1 MPRTSECGT
10 MAETFLN
17 DGWHFVGADATNAN
31 FCIMEWRSEKP
42 PVARSAEVAEGIEF
56 IR

>member
-1 MPRTSECGT
+1 

>member
-17 DGWHFVGADATNAN
+17 GGWHFVGADAANAN
-31 FCIMEWRSEKP
+31 F
-42 PVARSAEVAEGIEF
+42 
-56 IR
+56 